1 MYLHSRQLISITRV
15 KNMKIFRTP
24 FRILHAAFCIPFRIL
39 HAAFILAFLSGCAR
53 NAPLD
58 VASAQKKYTEMQH
71 GIAAGWNTWD
81 TRSVLRHVLLP
92 HGLAVDI
99 HLATPD
105 GRRADRFFI
114 GNREPGSAQMRPGA
128 HSYDGYYTDVSA
140 SWNGL
145 SLRVESGADSLANV
159 ILIAPQPGSRKGGKV
174 IISLKSL
181 WQREC
186 WFTVE
191 KNTFQI
197 QTLWQNLKIS
207 GNAGGK
213 FIEQKGNEITLS
225 ADEPVV
231 VNIGTNYSPDDAQ
244 KYMAERY
251 ANFTGKNKAKYG
263 DAYDE
268 YNAMQNVLGWDNIYD
283 PTIDRVITPVSRI
296 WNVGW
301 SNNKDLGGF
310 VLFCWDTYFA
320 SMMLST
326 DSRELAYAN
335 AVEITRGITEAGFVP
350 NFYTETGYKSRDR
363 SQPPVGALAAWSIY
377 QKYKEKWF
385 LELLYSDLL
394 RWNRWWDRARQ
405 ANGLLCWGSSPYE
418 PVTYR
423 YWELVGVNETYGG
436 ALESGLDNSPMYDDV
451 PFDTATHLQ
460 KLNDVGLSSLYVM
473 DCNLLAKIAEE
484 LGQKRDANELRKRA
498 KKYAENLQA
507 LWDAENAFYYNRRTD
522 TKEIN
527 RRTSP
532 TNFYPLLA
540 GVPTSEQAEAMLE
553 KHLLNPQEFWGEW
566 VIPATPR
573 CDSAFADNTYW
584 RGRIWAPLNFLVYLG
599 LRGYD
604 TPKINDARKQLAA
617 KSRSLLL
624 KSWTSNGYVFENY
637 NATTGQGDDKTN
649 SDKFYHWGA
658 LLGFIDLMEQG
669 YY

>member
-1 MYLHSRQLISITRV
+1 MNTI
-15 KNMKIFRTP
+15 RTTL
-24 FRILHAAFCIPFRIL
+24 FYILHFVFCIPVCV
-39 HAAFILAFLSGCAR
+39 FLSGCIR
-53 NAPLD
+53 NTPLD
-58 VASAQKKYTEMQH
+58 VASAQKKYTGIQH
-71 GIAAGWNTWD
+71 TIAAGWNTWD

-92 HGLAVDI
+92 HGVAVDI
-99 HLATPD
+99 HFATPD
-105 GRRADRFFI
+105 GKRVDRFFI
-114 GNREPGSAQMRPGA
+114 GDREKGSAQMRPGA
-128 HSYDGYYTDVSA
+128 HSYDGYYTDISA

-145 SLRVESGADSLANV
+145 NLRVESGADSLTNV
-159 ILIAPQPGSRKGGKV
+159 ILITPQAGSKKGGKV
-174 IISLKSL
+174 IVSLKSL
-181 WQREC
+181 WQREN

-191 KNTFQI
+191 KNNFQI
-197 QTLWQNLKIS
+197 QTLWQNLKIN
-207 GNAGGK
+207 GNVGGK
-213 FIEQKGNEITLS
+213 LIEQHNGEITMS

-231 VNIGTNYSPDDAQ
+231 INIGTEYNINDATKYISEHYSNFSEKNKT
-244 KYMAERY
+244 KY
-251 ANFTGKNKAKYG
+251 GKN
-263 DAYDE
+263 YDC

-320 SMMLST
+320 SMMLSL
-326 DSRELAYAN
+326 DSKELAYAN
-335 AVEITRGITEAGFVP
+335 AVEITRGITEDGFVP
-350 NFYTETGYKSRDR
+350 NFYTENNYKSRDR
-363 SQPPVGALAAWSIY
+363 SQPPVGSLAAWSIY
-377 QKYKEKWF
+377 RKYKEKWL
-385 LELLYSDLL
+385 LELLYNDLL
-394 RWNRWWDRARQ
+394 KWNRWWDKARQ
-405 ANGLLCWGSSPYE
+405 ADGLLCWGSSPYE

-451 PFDTATHLQ
+451 PFDTATHRQL
-460 KLNDVGLSSLYVM
+460 LNDVGLSSLYVM

-498 KKYAENLQA
+498 KKYAGNLQT
-507 LWDAENAFYYNRRTD
+507 LWDEESAFYYNKRTD
-522 TKEIN
+522 TKEFN

-540 GVPTSEQAEAMLE
+540 NAPTGKQAEAMLE

-573 CDSAFADNTYW
+573 NDSAFVDNTYW

-599 LRGYD
+599 LRNYD
-604 TPKINDARKQLAA
+604 TPKINDMRKQLAE
-617 KSRSLLL
+617 KSRNLLL
-624 KSWTSNGYVFENY
+624 KSWTANGYVFENY
-637 NATTGQGDDKTN
+637 NALTGQGDDKEN

-658 LLGFIDLMEQG
+658 LLGFIDLIEQG